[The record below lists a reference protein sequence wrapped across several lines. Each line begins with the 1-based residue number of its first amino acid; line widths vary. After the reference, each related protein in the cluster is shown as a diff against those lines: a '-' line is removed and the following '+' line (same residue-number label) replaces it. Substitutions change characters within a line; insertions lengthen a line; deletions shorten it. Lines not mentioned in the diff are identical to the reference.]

1 MAKTKATVS
10 VDALIDLGLGK
21 FASGSGPFK
30 LSGKT
35 TDALFASTGA
45 EKKAGEEAIAGG
57 LIAVVGSGKTA
68 TVRLTPAGFSRIAG
82 SLAPEQAGPLA
93 KSVAE
98 PLPLGERIAFLQD
111 AVSRVPLAAVE
122 LLPVLE
128 ASIAEEKA
136 EAAEREAKQA
146 RQRELEIA
154 AEAAMKRWLE
164 LSGVRKEERI
174 ASLRRQLAAEGA
186 SSEPVVEKAVV
197 EKPVGPAPST
207 PGDHSF
213 RRSVAVQLVASWRA
227 TFSPDRPEI
236 REFIE
241 SAIWNVRGMK
251 VIGEPGEAVDFDGR
265 LHEGP
270 AGLFT
275 GNPAKIVRPG
285 WLIEEGGDAEF
296 VVQKAHV
303 EKRG

>member
-1 MAKTKATVS
+1 MAKAKATVS

-21 FASGSGPFK
+21 FAAGTGPFK

-57 LIAVVGSGKTA
+57 WIAVVGSGKTA

-82 SLAPEQAGPLA
+82 SLAPEQVGPLA
-93 KSVAE
+93 KTVAE

-111 AVSRVPLAAVE
+111 AVSRVPVAAVE

-154 AEAAMKRWLE
+154 AEAAIKRWLE

-174 ASLRRQLAAEGA
+174 ASLKRQLAAEGA
-186 SSEPVVEKAVV
+186 SSEPVVEK
-197 EKPVGPAPST
+197 PVGPAPTT

-251 VIGEPGEAVDFDGR
+251 VIGEPGEAVEFDGR